1 MEDKEYLLERIKEI
15 IEAVNEIKCQETVV
29 KYVQQIS
36 QQKSYIGELENAINK
51 L

>member
-15 IEAVNEIKCQETVV
+15 IEAVNEIKCQEIVV
-29 KYVQQIS
+29 KYVEQIQ
-36 QQKSYIGELENAINK
+36 QQKLYIGELENVIKN